1 MCVLQGG
8 DLFDDIAL
16 STKYTE
22 RDASSMINNLVQA
35 LKYLHNIRIVHR
47 DVKPEN
53 LLVSS
58 ETSSQSKSNMN
69 KPFQSRA
76 MLLRIAASEN
86 NPVQLRSLRDVQMYT

>member
-22 RDASSMINNLVQA
+22 RDASSMINNLLHA
-35 LKYLHNIRIVHR
+35 LKYLHNLRIVHR

-53 LLVSS
+53 LLVSL
-58 ETSSQSKSNMN
+58 KRRH
-69 KPFQSRA
+69 K
-76 MLLRIAASEN
+76 AS
-86 NPVQLRSLRDVQMYT
+86 PA